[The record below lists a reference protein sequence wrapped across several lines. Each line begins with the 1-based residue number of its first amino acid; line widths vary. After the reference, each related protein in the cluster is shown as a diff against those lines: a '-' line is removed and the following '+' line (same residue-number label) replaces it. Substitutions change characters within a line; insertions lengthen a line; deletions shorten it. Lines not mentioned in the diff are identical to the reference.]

1 MAKLIPKLGV
11 NSKPAGECL
20 CPGRHAQADG
30 QPENI
35 IPPTPYIY
43 MMDGGTKTTMNHL
56 GVSQNRQTTHI
67 TYQLKLNCDPQ

>member
-35 IPPTPYIY
+35 IPPAPYIY
-43 MMDGGTKTTMNHL
+43 DGWRHKNYHEPF
-56 GVSQNRQTTHI
+56 RR
-67 TYQLKLNCDPQ
+67 